1 MEMKAYNE
9 MLDLINSMDDLDG
22 MMLESLSDN
31 DKIKVFDE
39 NGESTYSYAQFIDM
53 FDKGGLEAFCK

>member
-1 MEMKAYNE
+1 